1 MNEMSYKKSQRKW
14 LYRWIAVKHF
24 TTPQHVY
31 DLAHVFFP
39 LAHEWGIIKDL
50 VKYGILVKK
59 EP

>member
-31 DLAHVFFP
+31 DLAHSFFSACP
-39 LAHEWGIIKDL
+39 
-50 VKYGILVKK
+50 
-59 EP
+59 